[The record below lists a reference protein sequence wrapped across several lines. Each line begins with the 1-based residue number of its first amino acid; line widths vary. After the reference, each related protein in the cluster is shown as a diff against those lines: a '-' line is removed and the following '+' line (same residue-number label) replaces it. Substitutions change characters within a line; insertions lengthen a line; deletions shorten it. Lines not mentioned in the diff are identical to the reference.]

1 MRPLFRLL
9 ISFAL
14 LAATRAWSQAY
25 PNRAVRLVVPYGT
38 GGVSDIMGRVVAQKM
53 TELLGQP
60 MVVEY
65 RPGAGGML
73 GTGGVAKAEPDGY
86 TVVLSSL
93 SAYAI
98 GPRLVKQAP
107 YDPISDFTAIG
118 GVAIAPTILTL
129 NATLPFQNL
138 AQLMAHA

>member
-14 LAATRAWSQAY
+14 LAATSAWSQAY
-25 PNRAVRLVVPYGT
+25 PN
-38 GGVSDIMGRVVAQKM
+38 
-53 TELLGQP
+53 
-60 MVVEY
+60 

-86 TVVLSSL
+86 TIVLSSL

-98 GPRLVKQAP
+98 GPRLVKQSP
-107 YDPISDFTAIG
+107 DPINDFTAIG
-118 GVAIAPTILTL
+118 GVAIAPTILTV

-138 AQLMAHA
+138 AQLMASRRRIRES